1 MNASTEGE
9 VCAAIFCPVCV
20 SATCRKLFTVD
31 AGHGEFSI
39 QSCRSCRFVFAA
51 PRPTLA
57 ELEAFYA
64 SAYYDSEDQSKGYGD
79 YRKGA
84 EAHSYRM
91 WSELKAYMPLDRVQ
105 PRRVLDVGCAT
116 GGFLV
121 AASKDGWEALGVE
134 LAPDAVEIAR
144 NELGLEVYHGD
155 LTHPALRRSTFG
167 LVTMWH
173 VLEHVL
179 DPVAALKRSY
189 ELLRP
194 GGQLFIELPSWNS
207 LGRIA
212 RGSSWAR
219 LVPPE
224 HLNYF
229 TAQSLRR
236 AMAGVGFRLITSST
250 HYRCVSDPPPSA
262 YWKRPLKC
270 GSALG
275 ADVVSTLGYGGNLRV
290 LGQKP

>member
-1 MNASTEGE
+1 MNARVDVKGD
-9 VCAAIFCPVCV
+9 AAITCPLC
-20 SATCRKLFTVD
+20 AGAACRKLFTVD
-31 AGHGEFSI
+31 VGHGEFSI
-39 QSCRSCRFVFAA
+39 QSCRSCGFAFAA
-51 PRPTLA
+51 PRPSPS
-57 ELEAFYA
+57 ELVAFYA
-64 SAYYDSEDQSKGYGD
+64 SAYFDGEDPGKGYGD
-79 YRKGA
+79 YLRGP
-84 EAHSYRM
+84 EANAYRM
-91 WSELKAYMPLDRVQ
+91 WSELKAYTPLDRVQ

-121 AASKDGWEALGVE
+121 AASRDGWDGVGVE
-134 LAPDAVEIAR
+134 LAPDAVEIAQH
-144 NELGLEVYHGD
+144 ELGLEVYHGD
-155 LTHPALRRSTFG
+155 LSHPALRSHFG
-167 LVTMWH
+167 LITMWH

-179 DPVAALKRSY
+179 DPVAALRRCY

-194 GGQLFIELPSWNS
+194 GGLLFVELPSWNS
-207 LGRIA
+207 LGRIT
-212 RGSSWAR
+212 RGSSWSR

-236 AMAGVGFRLITSST
+236 AMAGVGFLSITSST
-250 HYRCVSDPPPSA
+250 HYRCVSDPPPRA